1 LLESVVVSGKSLR
14 QQFAEIE
21 ELTGF
26 RHAFDRLDLHVA
38 SLEERDRV
46 TARLRQSPPAKIG
59 RQAVERV
66 ETLDGV
72 KLHLAD
78 GAWVLF
84 RPSGTEPLLRVYCE
98 ASDPETVRK
107 TLKAARQGLGV

>member
-1 LLESVVVSGKSLR
+1 VTSGKSLGE
-14 QQFAEIE
+14 QFAEIE

-26 RHAFDRLDLHVA
+26 RHAFDRLDLEVE
-38 SLEERDRV
+38 SPEVRD
-46 TARLRQSPPAKIG
+46 TLMARLKNEPPTRVG
-59 RQAVERV
+59 RFEVERV

-72 KLHLAD
+72 KLHLTD

-98 ASDPETVRK
+98 ASDPGEVKKVLKEAERLTVCERFPK
-107 TLKAARQGLGV
+107 